1 MFLNNARQVLTSC
14 QDASVK
20 LSKYIVSTIHRN
32 PISMLS
38 TEPEYKAI
46 HTAGPLYSQHKSMYT
61 QQITLLADAYR
72 RAHEQVIIENA
83 VRADGIRPDGAFGIS
98 LFLLQN
104 SASDT
109 AHDQV
114 SMMI

>member
-1 MFLNNARQVLTSC
+1 
-14 QDASVK
+14 
-20 LSKYIVSTIHRN
+20 
-32 PISMLS
+32 MLS

-83 VRADGIRPDGAFGIS
+83 VRADGICPDGAFGIS